1 MPRGFYRGFQRREFA
16 MGACFSAPGRP
27 AADDASVSSAR
38 TFGVTPLLTV
48 RSDDDTAISGETV
61 ELPLDSRPSPR
72 TSGTQN
78 GFGSFLRAKMRP
90 VGQAASHD
98 DAAARPVADFQKNL
112 AQKDGENA
120 TRVMDQPAVRDAGAA
135 ATASLAGKKT
145 VIDKSI
151 KDVPATASNKPLDTD
166 GCDLATHADTAYAD
180 KHTAARE
187 EDVDLA
193 LSEDGSHIE
202 VGSQGEDDSEVSG
215 DESRDDASH
224 DVSYVS
230 DVELHEAPVQPY
242 VLLDTVTPQTDPN
255 NAASPVPAPPE
266 SPAPEPAA
274 PTTPSAEIAAPGTPG
289 RDRDG
294 DEDDSLSMIDMGP
307 VSDSEADS
315 EADGGGDDDDGND
328 DDGDDDDGDDDGD
341 ESAPVELEAPLDD
354 APAVSAPVQ
363 PEAPSTPEAKT
374 GPESSSCD
382 DAGADASDATLER
395 SFDDAAE
402 ESTEELPT
410 ETEEAS
416 LQSTEG
422 ADENKDENE
431 NKDESKDQDETP
443 NHDDE
448 RAGSSDYE
456 SSAYSDEDDVFD
468 AEDVCG
474 PKVAST
480 VESSGTTV
488 DATVTEVLARSKHS
502 PPPTP
507 RVRGAADWEGGS
519 FSSRDPTPRSGLGSA
534 RSNAR
539 SSARSYDANDPDSSN
554 ARDLLDSSRAGGVSY
569 RSNPGSDK
577 DGWQS
582 VVVLYVTSV
591 AAVKKTVGQCQR
603 VRQTLANLGVEFLER
618 DVSMATS
625 YKDELKRRMTKGGKE
640 KKKGREDTE
649 KEQGKDK
656 RGDTDTDTAGTG
668 GASDEKNKLSSSKKP
683 PAAANDPCLVP
694 CLFVDDECVGLG
706 ESLDEAAADGSLG
719 TVLEDKVRLGRAKS
733 LADNACA
740 ACASQKLV
748 TCDKCDGSMRWR
760 MVDPKT
766 GAAAERRCPWCN
778 EVGMQVCSL
787 CASSV
792 AKSGE
797 SRRKR

>member
-1 MPRGFYRGFQRREFA
+1 VPRGFYRGFQRREFA

-48 RSDDDTAISGETV
+48 RSDDDIAISGETV

-72 TSGTQN
+72 TSGTHN

-187 EDVDLA
+187 EDVGLA

-202 VGSQGEDDSEVSG
+202 DGSQGEDDSEVSG

-307 VSDSEADS
+307 V
-315 EADGGGDDDDGND
+315 
-328 DDGDDDDGDDDGD
+328 
-341 ESAPVELEAPLDD
+341 
-354 APAVSAPVQ
+354 
-363 PEAPSTPEAKT
+363 
-374 GPESSSCD
+374 
-382 DAGADASDATLER
+382 
-395 SFDDAAE
+395 
-402 ESTEELPT
+402 
-410 ETEEAS
+410 
-416 LQSTEG
+416 
-422 ADENKDENE
+422 
-431 NKDESKDQDETP
+431 
-443 NHDDE
+443 
-448 RAGSSDYE
+448 
-456 SSAYSDEDDVFD
+456 
-468 AEDVCG
+468 
-474 PKVAST
+474 
-480 VESSGTTV
+480 
-488 DATVTEVLARSKHS
+488 
-502 PPPTP
+502 
-507 RVRGAADWEGGS
+507 
-519 FSSRDPTPRSGLGSA
+519 
-534 RSNAR
+534 
-539 SSARSYDANDPDSSN
+539 
-554 ARDLLDSSRAGGVSY
+554 
-569 RSNPGSDK
+569 
-577 DGWQS
+577 
-582 VVVLYVTSV
+582 
-591 AAVKKTVGQCQR
+591 
-603 VRQTLANLGVEFLER
+603 
-618 DVSMATS
+618 
-625 YKDELKRRMTKGGKE
+625 
-640 KKKGREDTE
+640 
-649 KEQGKDK
+649 
-656 RGDTDTDTAGTG
+656 
-668 GASDEKNKLSSSKKP
+668 
-683 PAAANDPCLVP
+683 
-694 CLFVDDECVGLG
+694 
-706 ESLDEAAADGSLG
+706 
-719 TVLEDKVRLGRAKS
+719 
-733 LADNACA
+733 
-740 ACASQKLV
+740 
-748 TCDKCDGSMRWR
+748 
-760 MVDPKT
+760 
-766 GAAAERRCPWCN
+766 
-778 EVGMQVCSL
+778 
-787 CASSV
+787 
-792 AKSGE
+792 
-797 SRRKR
+797 